1 MSESHVE
8 KFAAFAANT
17 LVESLPP
24 EVVEDSK
31 RVLLDS
37 IGCGLAAID
46 IPSGRMGIDYGRV
59 LGGSSVEATILG
71 LRERTSAHG
80 AAFANAELIN
90 ALDFDAVASPG
101 HVAPYVVP
109 VALAL
114 GESLRSSGGQV
125 MSAIAVCHEMSF
137 RFAKAMDQ
145 NRDIQDARANTSA
158 VLGYSST
165 VFGITAAAAM
175 MKAMRQEA
183 VADAL
188 GIAGSTTPVNA
199 HRAWLMHAPTTTIK
213 YNLMPGL
220 LALTGMTAAYMAEL
234 GHRGD
239 KLILDDAEFGY
250 PRFIGTRRWEPSQL
264 TTGLGSQWRYPAES
278 FFKPYPHCRVPHAL
292 LDALIEVIQ
301 ANDLKPEEIET
312 LNAYGEQWVG
322 QFPTFMNQN
331 IERPYDAQFS
341 FSHGLA
347 LAAHLVPPGKEW
359 QDPGVVYSQSVMDLM
374 SRVVWSSHPDWAS
387 AVSADPAARPSR
399 IEVVARGTTFVGE
412 RSYPKGSPSPDPS
425 SYMTNDELIA
435 KFLHNAEGVISA
447 DDAEWVADRVMHLED
462 VEDVSIVMN
471 RLRPRA
477 A

>member
-1 MSESHVE
+1 
-8 KFAAFAANT
+8 
-17 LVESLPP
+17 
-24 EVVEDSK
+24 
-31 RVLLDS
+31 
-37 IGCGLAAID
+37 
-46 IPSGRMGIDYGRV
+46 
-59 LGGSSVEATILG
+59 
-71 LRERTSAHG
+71 
-80 AAFANAELIN
+80 
-90 ALDFDAVASPG
+90 
-101 HVAPYVVP
+101 
-109 VALAL
+109 
-114 GESLRSSGGQV
+114 
-125 MSAIAVCHEMSF
+125 
-137 RFAKAMDQ
+137 
-145 NRDIQDARANTSA
+145 
-158 VLGYSST
+158 
-165 VFGITAAAAM
+165 